1 MAFRS
6 PRKSSSKSAWKKVS
20 QVLPIWTPANTAVA
34 NLFFKDVLEK
44 LGITDIRSYF
54 QKWRIPIAISIVVC
68 AWVGAASDGLKG
80 FVIGGLLGIVAPIAL
95 LWLGV
100 MLSLIALFLAI
111 YVAAW
116 AVIVF
121 IVWAI
126 FH

>member
-6 PRKSSSKSAWKKVS
+6 PRKSSTKSTGRKLFQA
-20 QVLPIWTPANTAVA
+20 LPIWTPANTAVA
-34 NLFFKDVLEK
+34 TLIFKDALEK
-44 LGITDIRSYF
+44 LGITDVRSYF
-54 QKWRIPIAISIVVC
+54 QNWRIPIAISVVVC
-68 AWVGAASDGLKG
+68 TWVGAASDGLKG
-80 FVIGGLLGIVAPIAL
+80 FVIGGLLGVVAPIAL

-121 IVWAI
+121 IVWWV

>member
-6 PRKSSSKSAWKKVS
+6 PRKSSSKSAWNKVS
-20 QVLPIWTPANTAVA
+20 QVLPIWTPANSAVA
-34 NLFFKDVLEK
+34 TLFFKDVLEK
-44 LGITDIRSYF
+44 LGITDVRSYF
-54 QKWRIPIAISIVVC
+54 QKWRIPIAISIVVS
-68 AWVGAASDGLKG
+68 AWVGAASEWFKG
-80 FVIGGLLGIVAPIAL
+80 FIIGGLLGIVAPMAL

-100 MLSLIALFLAI
+100 MLSLIALFLAV

>member
-1 MAFRS
+1 MGRC
-6 PRKSSSKSAWKKVS
+6 S
-20 QVLPIWTPANTAVA
+20 QR
-34 NLFFKDVLEK
+34 
-44 LGITDIRSYF
+44 GI
-54 QKWRIPIAISIVVC
+54 Q
-68 AWVGAASDGLKG
+68 G

-100 MLSLIALFLAI
+100 MLTLIALFLAI

>member
-6 PRKSSSKSAWKKVS
+6 PRKSSKKPIGRKLL

-34 NLFFKDVLEK
+34 TLFFKDVLEK
-44 LGITDIRSYF
+44 LGITDVRSYF

-68 AWVGAASDGLKG
+68 AWVGAASEGFKG
-80 FVIGGLLGIVAPIAL
+80 CVIGGLLGIVAPIAL

-100 MLSLIALFLAI
+100 MLTLIALFLAI